1 MFCNWKV
8 NTSQTRRGVF
18 VTVASLDM
26 QEVTQ
31 STRVYFSS
39 MWILHSLAVLSA
51 SEEKQRFGSVP
62 VYLSLFSE
70 NISLSRPKMSLKS
83 WALKDTFVSQQTHE
97 QGDQLFY
104 FWRHCP
110 SSQKPICTAPPIE
123 ERGQVSYFLGGL
135 FVLPWES
142 KVCDSTHENRRN
154 PPLNMPTQK
163 ANRDAKCPDHFQVV
177 SESPTV
183 SAQTLVLQQCQG
195 AVDAIKNWFPC
206 PLMSL
211 PLWNL
216 TLLTHAVHCS
226 VSASESILS
235 LSSDSA
241 RHLHLHI
248 AYACSVGQQRML
260 LKFLLTLLGM
270 HLHLSMDVSAW
281 LD

>member
-39 MWILHSLAVLSA
+39 MWILQLLAVLSA

-183 SAQTLVLQQCQG
+183 SAQTHL
-195 AVDAIKNWFPC
+195 AA
-206 PLMSL
+206 MSR
-211 PLWNL
+211 
-216 TLLTHAVHCS
+216 CS
-226 VSASESILS
+226 GC
-235 LSSDSA
+235 
-241 RHLHLHI
+241 
-248 AYACSVGQQRML
+248 Y
-260 LKFLLTLLGM
+260 
-270 HLHLSMDVSAW
+270 
-281 LD
+281 

>member
-1 MFCNWKV
+1 
-8 NTSQTRRGVF
+8 
-18 VTVASLDM
+18 
-26 QEVTQ
+26 
-31 STRVYFSS
+31 
-39 MWILHSLAVLSA
+39 
-51 SEEKQRFGSVP
+51 
-62 VYLSLFSE
+62 
-70 NISLSRPKMSLKS
+70 MSFKS
-83 WALKDTFVSQQTHE
+83 WALKDTFVSQQIHE

-142 KVCDSTHENRRN
+142 EVCDSTHENRRN
-154 PPLNMPTQK
+154 PPLCMPTQK
-163 ANRDAKCPDHFQVV
+163 ANRDAKCPDHFQVI
-177 SESPTV
+177 SQSPTV
-183 SAQTLVLQQCQG
+183 PAQTLVLQQCQG

-226 VSASESILS
+226 VSACESILS

-248 AYACSVGQQRML
+248 AYACSVEQQGDTLEASFNSIRHAFT
-260 LKFLLTLLGM
+260 LKRGCKCLARLMPWWKNIERAKLWTENIFFINSRKKIILKCKQFFQKQ
-270 HLHLSMDVSAW
+270 AQK
-281 LD
+281 